1 MFEIKRNENEK
12 KHRGSRHTG
21 WWDFIILHNIKSING
36 DYYDIIHNFILP
48 IYKDLLRRNN
58 SYKHELLIID
68 KVPL

>member
-1 MFEIKRNENEK
+1 MK
-12 KHRGSRHTG
+12 KHRGSRNTG
-21 WWDFIILHNIKSING
+21 WWDFIIPHNIKSIND

-58 SYKHELLIID
+58 SYLHELLIID